1 SGMLSRSI
9 FTTAFL
15 GPLGDPYLSVPFH
28 NCSGNP
34 SAIYLDAPHRA
45 TDQVDHPLLSSVS
58 LVRPVLRLLRPLVK
72 LSTVLDENS
81 VISRSVCEPG
91 FIKVHARRMEA
102 WARDGINLFIS
113 IYIGTFRSDFIV
125 SGGCIRP

>member
-1 SGMLSRSI
+1 MGSSGMLSRSI

-34 SAIYLDAPHRA
+34 SAIFLDAPDWV

-58 LVRPVLRLLRPLVK
+58 RVRPTLRLLRPLLK
-72 LSTVLDENS
+72 LSTVLDENP
-81 VISRSVCEPG
+81 VISSSECEPG
-91 FIKVHARRMEA
+91 FIKGPARRLETK
-102 WARDGINLFIS
+102 ARDGVN
-113 IYIGTFRSDFIV
+113 
-125 SGGCIRP
+125 